1 MSAGQKGVVLW
12 QSETGDGGRGIK
24 GNLKMLQRLFDDMRY
39 LQPAAW
45 LDWQYYGEHDT
56 QWCLVTGDFKS
67 QTMYRHSNYYVRQHV
82 TKYIKK
88 GYTILDVDDK
98 QTLAAISPDG
108 SEIVIV
114 ALNNSRD
121 TVTITYNLPTCKRTI
136 TLKPWSVETFNA
148 IPLYR

>member
-1 MSAGQKGVVLW
+1 MTNQEIGKIGEDAAA
-12 QSETGDGGRGIK
+12 
-24 GNLKMLQRLFDDMRY
+24 NLL
-39 LQPAAW
+39 
-45 LDWQYYGEHDT
+45 
-56 QWCLVTGDFKS
+56 
-67 QTMYRHSNYYVRQHV
+67 
-82 TKYIKK
+82 IKK

-121 TVTITYNLPTCKRTI
+121 TVTITYNLPTSKRTI